1 MQNEVYIVAQL
12 YHCETHNLV
21 VMNILSFC
29 GRFHCVPAD
38 NLTNTA
44 EVTMR
49 DSERDG
55 ISKQTVIANKM
66 FEMSKTAILNIV
78 ESIQRDKRR
87 LTHGAL
93 SFFVH
98 DITCLA
104 SLISQVFCKFLFRQE
119 NFLNFLSLL
128 EIFSTHAFSQMH
140 QI

>member
-44 EVTMR
+44 KVTMR

-98 DITCLA
+98 DIACLA
-104 SLISQVFCKFLFRQE
+104 SLISQFLFRQE
-119 NFLNFLSLL
+119 NFLHFLSLL

>member
-21 VMNILSFC
+21 VMSILSFC

-38 NLTNTA
+38 NLTNTSKG
-44 EVTMR
+44 TMR

-98 DITCLA
+98 DIACLA
-104 SLISQVFCKFLFRQE
+104 SLISQFLFRQE
-119 NFLNFLSLL
+119 HFLHFLSLL
-128 EIFSTHAFSQMH
+128 ELFSTHAFSQMH

>member
-44 EVTMR
+44 KVTMR

-66 FEMSKTAILNIV
+66 FEISKTAILNIV
-78 ESIQRDKRR
+78 ELIQRDKRR

-98 DITCLA
+98 DIACLA
-104 SLISQVFCKFLFRQE
+104 SLISQFLFRQE
-119 NFLNFLSLL
+119 NFLHFLSLL